1 MPTDDDRSVAMV
13 PVVVAS
19 SVPDTLP
26 GLDDDHEAGS
36 SSVDLERAIL
46 STLDEYRGAGLVTR
60 RDAGKVALAVH
71 VCRVMEDKRRRGR
84 TSTYSNDAR
93 LLNEIL
99 DGFIAEEGAGDERL
113 RAAMAEWSAFVQ
125 GLTTGQA
132 IAATA
137 S

>member
-1 MPTDDDRSVAMV
+1 MSTDVDRSAAMV

-19 SVPDTLP
+19 AVPESLP
-26 GLDDDHEAGS
+26 GLAPSHEAGA

-46 STLDEYRGAGLVTR
+46 STLDEYREAGLVTR

-99 DGFIAEEGAGDERL
+99 DGFVAEEGAGDERL
-113 RAAMAEWSAFVQ
+113 RAAMAEWSLYVQ
-125 GLTTGQA
+125 GLATGQA
-132 IAATA
+132 IAAA